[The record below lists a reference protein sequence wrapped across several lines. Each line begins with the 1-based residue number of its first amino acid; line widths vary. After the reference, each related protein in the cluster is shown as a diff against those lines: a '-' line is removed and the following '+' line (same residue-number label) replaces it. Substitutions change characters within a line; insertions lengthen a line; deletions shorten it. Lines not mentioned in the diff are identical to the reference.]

1 MGTILGIVLGVA
13 FATPITAL
21 ANSLINNA
29 TAKLSDPE
37 LLDGVITA
45 VANKTAEIAPT
56 IINKTVDEAP
66 RLIDMLFG

>member
-1 MGTILGIVLGVA
+1 MGIVLGVA

-45 VANKTAEIAPT
+45 VANKTAELAPKV
-56 IINKTVDEAP
+56 IDKTVEEAP
-66 RLIDMLFG
+66 RLIDMIFS